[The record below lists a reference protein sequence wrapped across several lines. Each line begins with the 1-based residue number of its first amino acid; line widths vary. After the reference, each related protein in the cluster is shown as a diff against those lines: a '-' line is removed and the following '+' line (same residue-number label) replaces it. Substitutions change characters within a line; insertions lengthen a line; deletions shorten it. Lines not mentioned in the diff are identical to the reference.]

1 MAKILV
7 TGGAGFIGSHVVR
20 GLVGS
25 GHEVVVL
32 DDMSAGKREAIPHG
46 RQMEVIKGD
55 VADKATVARAMEGCA
70 HVVHLA
76 ARVSIPQLL
85 ETPEEAYRV
94 NMQGTLNVL
103 ECARAQGLTGRV
115 IVASSAAVYGN
126 LSDGAVKEEDAGNVA
141 LNNPYAAS
149 KRVAEV
155 CTRMYKD
162 VYGLKVTTLRIFNA
176 YGPGMDEN
184 SGYSGLLSKVLDSVQ
199 NGTLL
204 TIYGDGSQT
213 RDYIHV
219 NDVATIVRALLA
231 APPEVELP
239 WVMNVGSGVAMT
251 LLDTIRQVVAI
262 TRVNPRVEYRPA
274 RKGDVKLSCADIGVL
289 RQVFPG
295 WKPVDLTAGLRQ
307 WLV

>member
-32 DDMSAGKREAIPHG
+32 EDMSTGKRENIPHG
-46 RQMEVIKGD
+46 RQMEVVTGD
-55 VADKATVARAMEGCA
+55 VADKATVARAMQGCT

-76 ARVSIPQLL
+76 ARVSIPQAL
-85 ETPEEAYRV
+85 EAPEEVLRV
-94 NMQGTLNVL
+94 NVQGTLNVL
-103 ECARAQGLTGRV
+103 ECARLQGLSGRV

-149 KRVAEV
+149 KRAAEV
-155 CTRMYKD
+155 LTRMYKD

-307 WLV
+307 WLM